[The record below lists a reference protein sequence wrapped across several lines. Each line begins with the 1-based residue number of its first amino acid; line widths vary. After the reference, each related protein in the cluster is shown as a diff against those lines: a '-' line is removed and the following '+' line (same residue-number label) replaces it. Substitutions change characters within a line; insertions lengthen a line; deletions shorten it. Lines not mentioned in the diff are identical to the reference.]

1 MEKKTG
7 GHKIQ
12 WINIYIYIYIYID
25 IYFFWRGRR
34 GGWGKEEKN
43 QESVSHGSPL
53 ISASARCSHSV
64 SKIRPILRRP
74 KQNKAPAL
82 VVRRSL
88 LEAKFPL
95 TSHSAE
101 RSRKDVMLWNL

>member
-1 MEKKTG
+1 M
-7 GHKIQ
+7 
-12 WINIYIYIYIYID
+12 YID
-25 IYFFWRGRR
+25 IFFFGGGGGAGERR
-34 GGWGKEEKN
+34 KKN
-43 QESVSHGSPL
+43 QESVSDGSPL

-64 SKIRPILRRP
+64 SKIRPILPRP
-74 KQNKAPAL
+74 KQNKALAL

>member
-1 MEKKTG
+1 MDK
-7 GHKIQ
+7 
-12 WINIYIYIYIYID
+12 YIYID
-25 IYFFWRGRR
+25 ILFFWRGRGVGK
-34 GGWGKEEKN
+34 GGKN
-43 QESVSHGSPL
+43 QESVSDGSPL

-64 SKIRPILRRP
+64 SKIRPILPRP

-101 RSRKDVMLWNL
+101 RSGKDVMLWNL

>member
-1 MEKKTG
+1 MDK
-7 GHKIQ
+7 
-12 WINIYIYIYIYID
+12 YIYIK
-25 IYFFWRGRR
+25 IYFFFLEGEG
-34 GGWGKEEKN
+34 GGWGNEQKN
-43 QESVSHGSPL
+43 QESVSHESPL

-64 SKIRPILRRP
+64 SKIRPILPRP
-74 KQNKAPAL
+74 KQNKALVL

>member
-1 MEKKTG
+1 MDK
-7 GHKIQ
+7 
-12 WINIYIYIYIYID
+12 YIYID
-25 IYFFWRGRR
+25 IYIYFFFGGG
-34 GGWGKEEKN
+34 GGWGNEEKN

-64 SKIRPILRRP
+64 SKIRPIL
-74 KQNKAPAL
+74 L